1 MNILKNLVFL
11 KIRND
16 FILRVL
22 NYIDMSDIVWT
33 PKKLEVSE
41 EDLKRIRDKKHRY
54 EDIYDIKYG
63 FALTRAELL
72 GKIGELF
79 FIDDDLYVLKDYLMI
94 GLTERIPD
102 CVWEAEGFETS
113 FSYLQY
119 CMDMKPQKPYVI
131 SHKFLKIV
139 NGD

>member
-41 EDLKRIRDKKHRY
+41 EDLKRIRDTKHDF
-54 EDIYDIKYG
+54 EEIYDIKYG
-63 FALTRAELL
+63 FALTRVEIL

-79 FIDDDLYVLKDYLMI
+79 FIGDDLYVFKGYEVID
-94 GLTERIPD
+94 LTEHIPHS
-102 CVWEAEGFETS
+102 VWKAEGFKTD

-139 NGD
+139 NGN

>member
-41 EDLKRIRDKKHRY
+41 EDLKRIRGTNYFRKF
-54 EDIYDIKYG
+54 YDVERG
-63 FALTRAELL
+63 FALTRTEMI
-72 GKIGELF
+72 GEIGELF
-79 FIDDDLYVLKDYLMI
+79 FIEDDLYVLTAYEEI
-94 GLTERIPD
+94 SLTKHIPTS
-102 CVWEAEGFETS
+102 VWEAEGFETA

-131 SHKFLKIV
+131 SHQFLKIV
-139 NGD
+139 NGN

>member
-1 MNILKNLVFL
+1 MSILKSLVLL

-41 EDLKRIRDKKHRY
+41 EDLKRIRNTNYHREY
-54 EDIYDIKYG
+54 YGVEHG
-63 FALTRAELL
+63 FALTRTEMI
-72 GKIGELF
+72 GEIGELF
-79 FIDDDLYVLKDYLMI
+79 FIEDDLYVLIDYEVIELI
-94 GLTERIPD
+94 KHVPTS
-102 CVWEAEGFETS
+102 VWEAEGFETA

-119 CMDMKPQKPYVI
+119 CMDMKPQQSHVY

-139 NGD
+139 NGN

>member
-22 NYIDMSDIVWT
+22 NYIDMSIVWT

-41 EDLKRIRDKKHRY
+41 EDLERIRNTTDYFK
-54 EDIYDIKYG
+54 EDYDVERG
-63 FALTRAELL
+63 FALTRTEMI
-72 GKIGELF
+72 GEIGELF
-79 FIDDDLYVLKDYLMI
+79 FIEDDLYVLKDYEKI
-94 GLTERIPD
+94 ELTRHVPTS
-102 CVWEAEGFETS
+102 VWEAEGFETA

-119 CMDMKPQKPYVI
+119 CMDMKPQKPHVI

-139 NGD
+139 NGN

>member
-22 NYIDMSDIVWT
+22 NYIDMSIVWT

-41 EDLKRIRDKKHRY
+41 EDLKRIRDKKHCY
-54 EDIYDIKYG
+54 EDLYDIKHG

-79 FIDDDLYVLKDYLMI
+79 FIDDDLYVLKDYAAI
-94 GLTERIPD
+94 SLTEHIPH
-102 CVWEAEGFETS
+102 CVWQAEGFETD

-119 CMDMKPQKPYVI
+119 CMDMKPQKPHVI

-139 NGD
+139 NGN

>member
-22 NYIDMSDIVWT
+22 NYIDMSIVWT

-41 EDLKRIRDKKHRY
+41 EDLKRIRYTKHDF
-54 EDIYDIKYG
+54 EEIYGIQHG
-63 FALTRAELL
+63 FALTRAQML
-72 GKIGELF
+72 GEVGELF
-79 FIDDDLYVLKDYLMI
+79 FIDDDLYVLKDYEVIELA
-94 GLTERIPD
+94 ERIPH
-102 CVWEAEGFETS
+102 CVWKAEGFETG
-113 FSYLQY
+113 FLYLQY
-119 CMDMKPQKPYVI
+119 CMDMKPQNSFVI

-139 NGD
+139 NGN